1 VILFRTSRL
10 RSYIVTNHHP
20 EDNAA
25 NQAEGWR
32 GFDTTVPS
40 PARMWNYW
48 VGGEDHFAADRV
60 AAEQI
65 LAAMPLLPLIAQ
77 SVRRVLLQVVSTL
90 TVDHGIR
97 QFLDIGTGLPTAD
110 NTHEVAQRT
119 APESRIVY
127 ADNDHAVLAHAR
139 ALLTSTTEG
148 KTDYIQA
155 DLRDTDTIL
164 KEAAR
169 TLDFS
174 QPVAVL
180 LMAVLHFIPDT
191 DDPYAIVQRLMK
203 AVPAGSFLVICHA
216 ATDIQPD
223 EVAEMTRRY
232 NASGAAPMRPRS
244 YAEIAP
250 FFGGLE
256 LIGPGVVPIAE
267 WLGDG
272 ENDGASPLAGYVGV
286 ARKPDPRS

>member
-1 VILFRTSRL
+1 
-10 RSYIVTNHHP
+10 
-20 EDNAA
+20 
-25 NQAEGWR
+25 
-32 GFDTTVPS
+32 
-40 PARMWNYW
+40 MWNYW

-119 APESRIVY
+119 VPESRIVY
-127 ADNDHAVLAHAR
+127 ADNDQAVLAHAR

-180 LMAVLHFIPDT
+180 LMAV
-191 DDPYAIVQRLMK
+191 
-203 AVPAGSFLVICHA
+203 
-216 ATDIQPD
+216 
-223 EVAEMTRRY
+223 
-232 NASGAAPMRPRS
+232 
-244 YAEIAP
+244 
-250 FFGGLE
+250 
-256 LIGPGVVPIAE
+256 
-267 WLGDG
+267 
-272 ENDGASPLAGYVGV
+272 GV